1 MPNNEIRGELTGSNA
16 GSEAFDGVGG
26 GAFASAM
33 PLFGRGEEKFEHL
46 CDSQWA
52 CWVETGFGES
62 GHSIYLRIYNTQ
74 LAGYSV
80 DLARVTEM
88 CRIAASTPPDGIII
102 RPTMARL
109 ELVMNERS

>member
-1 MPNNEIRGELTGSNA
+1 MHADSDGIEILSGGDIVPNGPLLG
-16 GSEAFDGVGG
+16 GV
-26 GAFASAM
+26 
-33 PLFGRGEEKFEHL
+33 EEKFEHL
-46 CDSQWA
+46 CDSQGA

-88 CRIAASTPPDGIII
+88 CRIVASTPPDGIII